1 MAAVRLLMGEG
12 HYHVPCMAHLLNLCV
27 FRVLERTSSI
37 NDVIEKVKQIVTYFR
52 RSISSSDA
60 LRAAQ
65 RQKGVLVPLEL
76 IQAVQTRWNSTF
88 YSLQRFA
95 ELAGCVS
102 QVLLSKD
109 HRTAPPMLTS
119 EELAVA
125 NYLVAVLG
133 PFDKATK
140 EISGE
145 KYVTAS
151 IVLPMVNC
159 LRTAVAE
166 GSSVSEGDV
175 VPLTDIS
182 AELLQ
187 EIDKRLVILENNSLL
202 ASATVLDP
210 RFKLLH
216 FQVPINTGNILQWLS
231 REMNSEV
238 SSSSTPQR
246 TTAKDVSS
254 RPSKDVPFWDLHDRM
269 SRRSNT
275 REMPATSTELHPE
288 LKLYLT
294 LPQEERTKCPLKF
307 WSDRDKT
314 FPTLSRLAFK
324 YLTVMGSSV
333 PSERVVSRLNAI
345 ASHKRNRLS
354 PAHIDMLIFMS
365 SIERDVW
372 FGN

>member
-1 MAAVRLLMGEG
+1 MRAR
-12 HYHVPCMAHLLNLCV
+12 
-27 FRVLERTSSI
+27 RRSERSRQQMLKGRTDRS
-37 NDVIEKVKQIVTYFR
+37 EKKLVELHRARAQVKQIVTYFR

-95 ELAGCVS
+95 DLGRSVTQGLAP
-102 QVLLSKD
+102 KD

-125 NYLVAVLG
+125 NYLGAVLG

-140 EISGE
+140 EI
-145 KYVTAS
+145 
-151 IVLPMVNC
+151 
-159 LRTAVAE
+159 
-166 GSSVSEGDV
+166 
-175 VPLTDIS
+175 
-182 AELLQ
+182 
-187 EIDKRLVILENNSLL
+187 
-202 ASATVLDP
+202 SATVLDP

-246 TTAKDVSS
+246 TTGQGCLVSAVQRCAVLGLT
-254 RPSKDVPFWDLHDRM
+254 RPHVETVEHEGNA
-269 SRRSNT
+269 SNLN
-275 REMPATSTELHPE
+275 RAAPGAQA
-288 LKLYLT
+288 
-294 LPQEERTKCPLKF
+294 LPDSAPGERTKCPLKF

-314 FPTLSRLAFK
+314 SLRCL
-324 YLTVMGSSV
+324 GSHS
-333 PSERVVSRLNAI
+333 NT
-345 ASHKRNRLS
+345 
-354 PAHIDMLIFMS
+354 
-365 SIERDVW
+365 
-372 FGN
+372 

>member
-119 EELAVA
+119 GLLLPRDPPSVR
-125 NYLVAVLG
+125 
-133 PFDKATK
+133 AT
-140 EISGE
+140 S
-145 KYVTAS
+145 
-151 IVLPMVNC
+151 LPS
-159 LRTAVAE
+159 LT
-166 GSSVSEGDV
+166 SVPSCC
-175 VPLTDIS
+175 
-182 AELLQ
+182 
-187 EIDKRLVILENNSLL
+187 KRLTNGSFILENNSLL

>member
-1 MAAVRLLMGEG
+1 
-12 HYHVPCMAHLLNLCV
+12 MAHLLNLCV
-27 FRVLERTSSI
+27 FR
-37 NDVIEKVKQIVTYFR
+37 
-52 RSISSSDA
+52 
-60 LRAAQ
+60 
-65 RQKGVLVPLEL
+65 
-76 IQAVQTRWNSTF
+76 AVQTRWNSTF

-119 EELAVA
+119 
-125 NYLVAVLG
+125 G
-133 PFDKATK
+133 
-140 EISGE
+140 I
-145 KYVTAS
+145 
-151 IVLPMVNC
+151 
-159 LRTAVAE
+159 AVAE

-182 AELLQ
+182 CELLQ

-210 RFKLLH
+210 RFKLPP
-216 FQVPINTGNILQWLS
+216 FSVPINTGNILQWLS

-254 RPSKDVPFWDLHDRM
+254 RPSKDVPFGTYTTACRDGRTRGKCQQPQQ
-269 SRRSNT
+269 SCTRSSSSPDSAPGGAYKV
-275 REMPATSTELHPE
+275 PAQVLVGPGN
-288 LKLYLT
+288 
-294 LPQEERTKCPLKF
+294 
-307 WSDRDKT
+307 KT

-345 ASHKRNRLS
+345 ASHKKNRFV
-354 PAHIDMLIFMS
+354 A
-365 SIERDVW
+365 
-372 FGN
+372 GTY